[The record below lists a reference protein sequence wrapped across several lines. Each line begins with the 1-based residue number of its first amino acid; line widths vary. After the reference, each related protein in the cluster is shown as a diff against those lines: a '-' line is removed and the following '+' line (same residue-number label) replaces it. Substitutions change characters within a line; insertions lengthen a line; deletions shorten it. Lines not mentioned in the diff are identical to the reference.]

1 MSAPLLELMEQREQL
16 SFESRHLLL
25 GFAPGFGLLHGS
37 TGAQPSNL
45 RCKSFV
51 LTTEPGD
58 LNRQTIVLVSE
69 QEVGAR
75 ELIVLSRKGCQL
87 LLRDPRSSLG
97 LIALV
102 LADLRP
108 IAPKT
113 GSDALSSLVHGRGP
127 LPKVALRP
135 WREQER

>member
-1 MSAPLLELMEQREQL
+1 MEQREQI

-51 LTTEPGD
+51 LKTEPGD

-87 LLRDPRSSLG
+87 LLGNPRSGLG
-97 LIALV
+97 LVPLV

-108 IAPKT
+108 ITPKP
-113 GSDALSSLVHGRGP
+113 GSDVLGSLAHVRGHS
-127 LPKVALRP
+127 
-135 WREQER
+135 